1 MKPDVFP
8 MSGGKIGEEI
18 HMFGSFIVSALP
30 ATSLGYFVGISLTQ
44 EISAS
49 GKPTMHQAWA
59 KKKFFVDAG
68 S

>member
-1 MKPDVFP
+1 
-8 MSGGKIGEEI
+8 
-18 HMFGSFIVSALP
+18 MFGSFIVSALP

-59 KKKFFVDAG
+59 KKSSLLMQVAEQIFYTLYTSPASHVI
-68 S
+68 